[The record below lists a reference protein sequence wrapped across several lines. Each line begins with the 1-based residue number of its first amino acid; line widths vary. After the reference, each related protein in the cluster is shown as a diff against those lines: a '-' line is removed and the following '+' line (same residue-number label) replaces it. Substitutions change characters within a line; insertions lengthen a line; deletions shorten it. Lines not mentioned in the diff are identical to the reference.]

1 MEYKKN
7 IVNVKVF
14 SFSKLVKVITD
25 HKRKKKR
32 IILCHGVFDLMHIG
46 HIKYFQEAKAMGDVL
61 VVTITPDR
69 FVNKGPNRPVFNEN
83 LRAEAIAALGMVDYI
98 SINEWSSAIET
109 IKALKP
115 DLYVKGPDYKDYS
128 QDLTGNILLEEN
140 AVKSVGGEIA
150 FTSDITFSSS
160 AIINQHISKFSNE
173 QQQYIDD
180 LRIKYKFND
189 IVKYFDSLTKLKV
202 LLVGEV
208 IIDEYVFCNTMGKS
222 GKEPVLVSQ
231 KINVEKYAG
240 GILSVANQISD
251 FCKEGKILSYLGER
265 DDQNEFINQNL
276 SSNIDLD
283 FIIKSNSPTILKTRF
298 IDNYTKTKSLGVY
311 DINDNLLE
319 KHEEEEF
326 YTKIDDIIDQ
336 YDVVITV
343 DYGHGLLTPKIINQ
357 IENKSKYLALNT
369 QMNSF
374 NIGHHTISKYS
385 DVNYVCVHEG
395 ELRNDY
401 RDHNNNI
408 ENLTKSLSKRI
419 NAEVIVIT
427 QGNEGSLVYDN
438 NSFTNCPAFA
448 DKVVDRIGAGD
459 TLLAITSLCFAVGMP
474 KDLTLLIGNLA
485 AAEMVATIGTGMKLS
500 KINILKSIETLLK

>member
-1 MEYKKN
+1 
-7 IVNVKVF
+7 
-14 SFSKLVKVITD
+14 
-25 HKRKKKR
+25 
-32 IILCHGVFDLMHIG
+32 
-46 HIKYFQEAKAMGDVL
+46 MGDIL
-61 VVTITPDR
+61 IITITPDH
-69 FVNKGPNRPVFNEN
+69 FINKGLGRPAFNEKH
-83 LRAEAIAALGMVDYI
+83 RAEAIAALDIVNYV
-98 SINEWSSAIET
+98 SINEWPTAIET
-109 IKALKP
+109 IKVLKP
-115 DLYVKGPDYKDYS
+115 NLYVKGPDYKDYK
-128 QDLTGNILLEEN
+128 QDLTGNIQLEED
-140 AVKSVGGEIA
+140 AVKSIGGEIA
-150 FTSDITFSSS
+150 FTTGITFSSS
-160 AIINQHISKFSNE
+160 SLINQYLSQLSDE
-173 QQQYIDD
+173 QQKFIDK
-180 LRIKYKFND
+180 IKSQYKFND
-189 IVKYFDSLTKLKV
+189 ILKYIDSLKKLKV

-222 GKEPVLVSQ
+222 GKEPVLVSK

-251 FCKEGKILSYLGER
+251 FCKKGKILSYLGER
-265 DDQNEFINQNL
+265 DDQNEFINKNL

-283 FIIKSNSPTILKTRF
+283 FIIKSDSPTILKTRF
-298 IDNYTKTKSLGVY
+298 IDDYTKSKSLGVY
-311 DINDNLLE
+311 DINDNLL
-319 KHEEEEF
+319 KKNEEEEF
-326 YTKIDDIIDQ
+326 CAKIDDSIDQ
-336 YDVVITV
+336 YDVVINV
-343 DYGHGLLTPKIINQ
+343 DYGHGLFTSKIIKE

-385 DVNYVCVHEG
+385 DVDYVCVHEG

-427 QGNEGSLVYDN
+427 KGNEGSLVYYN
-438 NSFTNCPAFA
+438 NDFINCPAYA
-448 DKVVDRIGAGD
+448 GKVVDRIGAGD

-485 AAEMVATIGTGMKLS
+485 AAEMVASIGTGMKLS

>member
-1 MEYKKN
+1 MNRKIIK
-7 IVNVKVF
+7 
-14 SFSKLVKVITD
+14 FSKLIKIISD
-25 HKRKKKR
+25 EKDKKKR

-46 HIKYFQEAKAMGDVL
+46 HIKYFQEAKAMGEVL

-69 FVNKGPNRPVFNEN
+69 FVNKGPARPAFNEQH
-83 LRAEAIAALGMVDYI
+83 RAEVIAALDVADYVA
-98 SINEWSSAIET
+98 INEWPTAIKP
-109 IKALKP
+109 IKDIKP
-115 DLYVKGPDYKDYS
+115 DYFVKGPDYKNYKK
-128 QDLTGNILLEEN
+128 DLTGNIQLEDD
-140 AVKSVGGEIA
+140 AVKSVGGKIA
-150 FTSDITFSSS
+150 FTSGIIFSSS
-160 AIINQHISKFSNE
+160 SLINQQFSQLTQE
-173 QQQYIDD
+173 QKQFIDKLKEKYTFENIITYID
-180 LRIKYKFND
+180 
-189 IVKYFDSLTKLKV
+189 SLANLKV

-222 GKEPVLVSQ
+222 GKEPVLVNQ

-251 FCKEGKILSYLGER
+251 FCKKGKILSYLGER

-319 KHEEEEF
+319 KHEEEEL
-326 YTKIDDIIDQ
+326 YLKVDDIIDQ

-357 IENKSKYLALNT
+357 IENKSNYLAVNT

-374 NIGHHTISKYS
+374 NMGHHTLSKYS
-385 DVNYVCVHEG
+385 NVNYVCVHEG

-401 RDHNNNI
+401 RDHKNNI
-408 ENLTKSLSKRI
+408 ENLTKNLYKRI

-438 NSFTNCPAFA
+438 NDFINCPAYA

-459 TLLAITSLCFAVGMP
+459 TFLAITSLCFAVGMP

-485 AAEMVATIGTGMKLS
+485 AAEMVASIGTGMKLS
-500 KINILKSIETLLK
+500 KTNILKSIQSFLK

>member
-1 MEYKKN
+1 M
-7 IVNVKVF
+7 NVKVL
-14 SFSKLVKVITD
+14 SFSKLVKVISD
-25 HKRKKKR
+25 QKRKKKR
-32 IILCHGVFDLMHIG
+32 IILCHGVFDLMHVG
-46 HIKYFQEAKAMGDVL
+46 HIKYFQEAKEMGDIL

-69 FVNKGPNRPVFNEN
+69 FVNKGPNRPVFNEY
-83 LRAEAIAALGMVDYI
+83 LRAESIAALGVVDYI

-160 AIINQHISKFSNE
+160 ALINQHISQLSNE
-173 QQQYIDD
+173 QKQYIDD
-180 LRIKYKFND
+180 LRVKYKFND
-189 IVKYFDSLTKLKV
+189 IVKYFESLTKLKV

-222 GKEPVLVSQ
+222 GKEPVLVS
-231 KINVEKYAG
+231 KKLNVEKYAG

-276 SSNIDLD
+276 SSNINLD

-311 DINDNLLE
+311 DINDNLLK
-319 KHEEEEF
+319 KHEEEEL
-326 YTKIDDIIDQ
+326 YLKVDDIIDQ

-357 IENKSKYLALNT
+357 IENKSNYLAVNT

-374 NIGHHTISKYS
+374 NMGHHTLSKYS

-401 RDHNNNI
+401 RDHKNNI
-408 ENLTKSLSKRI
+408 ENLTESLSKRM
-419 NAEVIVIT
+419 NTEVIVIT
-427 QGNEGSLVYDN
+427 KGDEGSMVYDN
-438 NSFTNCPAFA
+438 NDFINCPAYA

-485 AAEMVATIGTGMKLS
+485 AAEMVASIGTGMKLS
-500 KINILKSIETLLK
+500 KTNILKSLQSLLK

>member
-1 MEYKKN
+1 MNRKIIK
-7 IVNVKVF
+7 
-14 SFSKLVKVITD
+14 FSKLIKIISD
-25 HKRKKKR
+25 EKIKKKR

-46 HIKYFQEAKAMGDVL
+46 HIKYFQEAKAMGEVL

-69 FVNKGPNRPVFNEN
+69 FVNKGPARPAFNEQH
-83 LRAEAIAALGMVDYI
+83 RAEVIAALDVVDYVA
-98 SINEWSSAIET
+98 INEWPTAIKP
-109 IKALKP
+109 IKDLKP
-115 DLYVKGPDYKDYS
+115 DFYVKGSDYKDYS
-128 QDLTGNILLEEN
+128 QDLTGNILLEEE
-140 AVKSVGGEIA
+140 AVKSLGGEIA

-160 AIINQHISKFSNE
+160 AIINQHISQLSNE
-173 QQQYIDD
+173 QKEYIDN
-180 LRIKYKFND
+180 LRAKYKFNE
-189 IVKYFDSLTKLKV
+189 IVKYFESLTKLKV

-222 GKEPVLVSQ
+222 GKEPVLVS
-231 KINVEKYAG
+231 KKLNVEKYAG

-276 SSNIDLD
+276 SSNINLD

-311 DINDNLLE
+311 DINDNLLK
-319 KHEEEEF
+319 KHEEEEL
-326 YTKIDDIIDQ
+326 YLKVDDIIDQ

-357 IENKSKYLALNT
+357 IENKSNYLAVNT

-374 NIGHHTISKYS
+374 NMGHHTLSKYS

-401 RDHNNNI
+401 RDHKNNI
-408 ENLTKSLSKRI
+408 ENLTESLSKRM
-419 NAEVIVIT
+419 NTEVIVIT
-427 QGNEGSLVYDN
+427 KGDEGSMVYDN
-438 NSFTNCPAFA
+438 NDFINCPAYA

-485 AAEMVATIGTGMKLS
+485 AAEMVASIGTGMKLS
-500 KINILKSIETLLK
+500 KTNILKSLQSLLK